1 MTTLTGFLIK
11 KGSHIGSHLKSRGS
25 HFKIPNSYANCLT
38 KNNWKM
44 HQEKTTILFVISPT
58 KINQKGLCPLN
69 CRITLNKERKQF
81 TTGLFVNPK
90 YWDNKLQKVNSKDTN
105 FKFINAQIEQIQTK
119 INNIILVFQ
128 IENGDCT
135 LDNIYNK
142 YVGVEIKKKEYIY
155 SYYKQYLSKIKKLV
169 GLEIKNNTYNKFV
182 YVGNHLEVFL
192 KWKYKKTDYPLQE
205 LNQQFL
211 DDFDYYLKTEKK
223 QEQITIN
230 KTIQRLRAPIKQ
242 AISEGYLD
250 RDPFILHKSKIVS
263 KTVIFLT
270 TEELKTIEV
279 AVLQQKRL
287 STIQDLFVFC
297 CYTGLAYN
305 EMAHLEKQHIQ
316 IGFDGIN
323 WIQMK
328 REKTQRL
335 ISIPILPKA
344 QEIIDKYSTDC
355 NRIFPSISNQKFNS
369 YLKEIADITAIEK
382 RLTHHIARKTFASTI
397 LLYNDVPME
406 IVSEL
411 LGHSNMIITQESY
424 GKVVQKKVSQEMSKL
439 SQKLKVI

>member
-1 MTTLTGFLIK
+1 
-11 KGSHIGSHLKSRGS
+11 
-25 HFKIPNSYANCLT
+25 
-38 KNNWKM
+38 M

-81 TTGLFVNPK
+81 TTGLFVNPN
-90 YWDNKLQKVNSKDTN
+90 YWENKLQKVNTQDPN
-105 FKFINAQIEQIQTK
+105 YKFINAQIEHIQIK
-119 INNIILVFQ
+119 INHIVLVFQ
-128 IENGDCT
+128 LQGEDCS

-142 YVGVEIKKKEYIY
+142 YIGVEIKKKEYVL

-169 GLEIKNNTYNKFV
+169 GLEIKDNTYNKFV
-182 YVGNHLEVFL
+182 YVGNHLEAFL
-192 KWKYKKTDYPLQE
+192 KWKYKKADYPLEE
-205 LNQQFL
+205 LSLQFL

-230 KTIQRLRAPIKQ
+230 KTIQRLRTPIKQ

-250 RDPFILHKSKIVS
+250 RDPFILHKSKTVR

-270 TEELKTIEV
+270 TEELKTLEE

-287 STIQDLFVFC
+287 STIQDLFIFC
-297 CYTGLAYN
+297 CYTGLAFN

-323 WIQMK
+323 WIKMT

-344 QEIIDKYSTDC
+344 QEIIEKYATE
-355 NRIFPSISNQKFNS
+355 NNHIFPSISNQKFNS
-369 YLKEIADITAIEK
+369 YLKEIADIIGIEK
-382 RLTHHIARKTFASTI
+382 RLTHHIARKTFASTV

-411 LGHSNMIITQESY
+411 LGHSNMTITQESY
-424 GKVVQKKVSQEMSKL
+424 GKVIQKKVSEEMKKL
-439 SQKLKVI
+439 TIRIHYKSQ

>member
-1 MTTLTGFLIK
+1 
-11 KGSHIGSHLKSRGS
+11 
-25 HFKIPNSYANCLT
+25 
-38 KNNWKM
+38 M

-81 TTGLFVNPK
+81 TTGLFVNPVF
-90 YWDNKLQKVNSKDTN
+90 WDNKLQKVKTQDY
-105 FKFINAQIEQIQTK
+105 KFINAQIKQIKTK
-119 INNIILVFQ
+119 IDNIVLVIQ
-128 IENGDCT
+128 LQGGDCT

-142 YVGVEIKKKEYIY
+142 YIGKEIKKKEYIL
-155 SYYKQYLSKIKKLV
+155 SYYKQYLIKIKKLV
-169 GLEIKNNTYNKFV
+169 GLEIKDNTYNKFV
-182 YVGNHLEVFL
+182 YVGNHLEAFI
-192 KWKYKKTDYPLQE
+192 KWKFKRADYLLEE
-205 LNQQFL
+205 LSLQFL

-250 RDPFILHKSKIVS
+250 RDPFILHKAKTVR

-270 TEELKTIEV
+270 TEELKTFEETV
-279 AVLQQKRL
+279 FQQKRL
-287 STIQDLFVFC
+287 STIQDLFIFC

-305 EMAHLEKQHIQ
+305 EMSNLESKHII
-316 IGFDGIN
+316 IGFDSMN

-344 QEIIDKYSTDC
+344 QEIIEKYSTES
-355 NRIFPSISNQKFNS
+355 NRIFPPISNQKFNS
-369 YLKEIADITAIEK
+369 YLKEIADITGIEK
-382 RLTHHIARKTFASTI
+382 RLTHHIARKTFASTV

-411 LGHSNMIITQESY
+411 LGHSNMTITQESY
-424 GKVVQKKVSQEMSKL
+424 GKIVQKKVSEVIKNL
-439 SQKLKVI
+439 AEKLK